1 MSFKDIFKKSFLEG
15 FASTEITTLTV
26 VTALG
31 VACLLALYIF
41 FVYRVVTRKTFY
53 SKNFNITLAGV
64 TVITASLILTMQSS
78 VVLSLGMVGALS
90 IVRFRTAI
98 KEPMDLMFL
107 FWSISVGIICGAGL
121 AQVAVILSVVM
132 TLGILILD
140 RLPVARAPMIFV
152 VNADNF
158 DAEDAVVETVRKYAK
173 HYRIK
178 SRNLA
183 ENSLDLVLELRTDE
197 GGRIYLVFPIE
208 KIAAAL
214 DRSTMTVKTALSEL
228 EDAGLIKRRR
238 SGFSKP
244 NRIYVKM
251 PPDGQKTFQVT
262 DRKPSSIGTENCP
275 TDGQKIV
282 PMMERKLSP
291 NNLSSNNLNQNHLSR
306 ESEAPATYG
315 RYENIFLTE
324 SEYAELL
331 RDFPDRLDRLISELS
346 SYMESTGRSY
356 QNHAATI
363 RRWAENDKT
372 KGVPKQGIPDYTC
385 KEGESL

>member
-1 MSFKDIFKKSFLEG
+1 MRADTRLPPYLPYPRFLLQ
-15 FASTEITTLTV
+15 ADLTQ
-26 VTALG
+26 TAK
-31 VACLLALYIF
+31 LLYAL
-41 FVYRVVTRKTFY
+41 
-53 SKNFNITLAGV
+53 L
-64 TVITASLILTMQSS
+64 
-78 VVLSLGMVGALS
+78 
-90 IVRFRTAI
+90 
-98 KEPMDLMFL
+98 
-107 FWSISVGIICGAGL
+107 
-121 AQVAVILSVVM
+121 
-132 TLGILILD
+132 LD
-140 RLPVARAPMIFV
+140 RATLSQS
-152 VNADNF
+152 NGW
-158 DAEDAVVETVRKYAK
+158 
-173 HYRIK
+173 
-178 SRNLA
+178 L
-183 ENSLDLVLELRTDE
+183 DE

-214 DRSTMTVKTALSEL
+214 DRSPMTVKTALSEL
-228 EDAGLIKRRR
+228 EDAGLIERRR

-244 NRIYVKM
+244 NRIYVQL
-251 PPDGQKTFQVT
+251 PPAGPTSFPTTDGNPPATE
-262 DRKPSSIGTENCP
+262 TENCP
-275 TDGQKIV
+275 THGQKVV

-291 NNLSSNNLNQNHLSR
+291 NNLSSSNLNQNHLSR

-315 RYENIFLTE
+315 RYENVFLSE